1 MISRYVM
8 QTSRRKN
15 LSNSEN
21 VEKLTIEQKKSKSGD
36 DIENELL
43 IESYENS
50 GFQDDIRITRQKI
63 FFEMMRIIPG
73 ISDSKLSTI
82 CTFYSEL
89 SEDAHMIFVLRCGGI
104 VFSIHLSI

>member
-1 MISRYVM
+1 M

-50 GFQDDIRITRQKI
+50 GFQDDIRITR
-63 FFEMMRIIPG
+63 
-73 ISDSKLSTI
+73 
-82 CTFYSEL
+82 
-89 SEDAHMIFVLRCGGI
+89 
-104 VFSIHLSI
+104 

>member
-1 MISRYVM
+1 M
-8 QTSRRKN
+8 QTSRREN
-15 LSNSEN
+15 LSNPEN

-63 FFEMMRIIPG
+63 FFRNDENYSRNQRFQIEYNMYVLQWIIER
-73 ISDSKLSTI
+73 
-82 CTFYSEL
+82 CTHDFRTSVWWNC
-89 SEDAHMIFVLRCGGI
+89 F
-104 VFSIHLSI
+104 